1 MIKVIKNGKVISM
14 DSKRE
19 KIDNIDIVIKDDK
32 IVDLVKDYNGEYDEV
47 IDATNK
53 IVMPGLINAHTHLGM
68 SMFKATNDSLTLME
82 WLQDKIW
89 PIEDKMTDED
99 TYYSVLMA
107 LVEMIKTGTTCS
119 NDMYFNCDGSLK
131 AIKET
136 KVRSV
141 FTKTFADING
151 DGEDRIKEFFRIY
164 NENKDNPLITF
175 TIAPHAFYTCNEKY
189 LKRCSELAT
198 ELNLPVHMHYNENEG
213 EIEGT
218 IKEYSKTP
226 LEVLK
231 STGLINNKLI
241 LAHATFITDEEL
253 NEFKDRDVSFVHNPL
268 SNLNLGCGIAD
279 IKKYK
284 DYVNI
289 SLGTDGVGSGNNLN
303 MFYHMSLVDLL
314 QKGKYED
321 PTVFNSYEVLKMATI
336 NGAKALGLSDKI
348 GSIEVGKNAD
358 IIMLDM
364 NNILTEPNVDIINNL
379 VHNAF
384 NNVDMTMING
394 EILLKNKK
402 LCLDINEKE
411 LINKIYEIIDR
422 LS

>member
-1 MIKVIKNGKVISM
+1 
-14 DSKRE
+14 
-19 KIDNIDIVIKDDK
+19 
-32 IVDLVKDYNGEYDEV
+32 
-47 IDATNK
+47 
-53 IVMPGLINAHTHLGM
+53 
-68 SMFKATNDSLTLME
+68 
-82 WLQDKIW
+82 
-89 PIEDKMTDED
+89 
-99 TYYSVLMA
+99 
-107 LVEMIKTGTTCS
+107 
-119 NDMYFNCDGSLK
+119 MYFNCKGELK

-136 KVRSV
+136 KVRCV
-141 FTKTFADING
+141 FTRTLLDIKN
-151 DGEDRIKEFFRIY
+151 DGEERINELIGYYK
-164 NENKDNPLITF
+164 ENKDNPLITF
-175 TIAPHAFYTCNEKY
+175 TIAPHAFYTCNENY
-189 LKRCSELAT
+189 LKRCSEVAS
-198 ELNLPVHMHYNENEG
+198 EYNLPIHMHYNENRG
-213 EIEGT
+213 EVEGT
-218 IKEYSKTP
+218 IKEYGKTP

-231 STGLINNKLI
+231 STNLINNKLI
-241 LAHATFITDEEL
+241 LAHATFVTDEEL
-253 NEFKDRDVSFVHNPL
+253 NAFKDKDISFVHNPL

-289 SLGTDGVGSGNNLN
+289 ALGTDGVGSGNNLN

-336 NGAKALGLSDKI
+336 NGAKALGLEDKI
-348 GSIEVGKNAD
+348 GSIEKGKNAD
-358 IIMLDM
+358 IIMLDL
-364 NNILTEPNVDIINNL
+364 NDISTEPNVDIINNL

>member
-1 MIKVIKNGKVISM
+1 M
-14 DSKRE
+14 
-19 KIDNIDIVIKDDK
+19 
-32 IVDLVKDYNGEYDEV
+32 
-47 IDATNK
+47 
-53 IVMPGLINAHTHLGM
+53 
-68 SMFKATNDSLTLME
+68 
-82 WLQDKIW
+82 
-89 PIEDKMTDED
+89 
-99 TYYSVLMA
+99 
-107 LVEMIKTGTTCS
+107 
-119 NDMYFNCDGSLK
+119 
-131 AIKET
+131 
-136 KVRSV
+136 
-141 FTKTFADING
+141 
-151 DGEDRIKEFFRIY
+151 RIY

-175 TIAPHAFYTCNEKY
+175 TIAPHAFYTCNEEY
-189 LKRCSELAT
+189 LKKCSDLAT
-198 ELNLPVHMHYNENEG
+198 KLNIPIHMHYNENKK
-213 EIEGT
+213 EIEDT
-218 IKEYSKTP
+218 IREYGKTP

-231 STGLINNKLI
+231 STNLINNKLI
-241 LAHATFITDEEL
+241 LAHATFITDVEL
-253 NEFKDRDVSFVHNPL
+253 NCFKDKEVSFVHNPL

-321 PTVFNSYEVLKMATI
+321 PTVLNSYEVLKMATI
-336 NGAKALGLSDKI
+336 NGAKALGLDDKI
-348 GSIEVGKNAD
+348 GSIEIGKHAD
-358 IIMLDM
+358 IIMLDL

-394 EILLKNKK
+394 EILLKDKK

>member
-131 AIKET
+131 AIKEA

-198 ELNLPVHMHYNENEG
+198 LLNLPVHMHYNENKG

-241 LAHATFITDEEL
+241 LAHATFITDDEL
-253 NEFKDRDVSFVHNPL
+253 NAFKDKDISFVHNPL
-268 SNLNLGCGIAD
+268 SNLNNRWC
-279 IKKYK
+279 
-284 DYVNI
+284 
-289 SLGTDGVGSGNNLN
+289 
-303 MFYHMSLVDLL
+303 
-314 QKGKYED
+314 
-321 PTVFNSYEVLKMATI
+321 
-336 NGAKALGLSDKI
+336 
-348 GSIEVGKNAD
+348 
-358 IIMLDM
+358 
-364 NNILTEPNVDIINNL
+364 
-379 VHNAF
+379 
-384 NNVDMTMING
+384 
-394 EILLKNKK
+394 
-402 LCLDINEKE
+402 
-411 LINKIYEIIDR
+411 R
-422 LS
+422 

>member
-1 MIKVIKNGKVISM
+1 MIKVIKNGQVISM
-14 DSKRE
+14 DSNRD
-19 KIDNIDIVIKDDK
+19 KIENIDIVIKDDK
-32 IVDLVKDYNGEYDEV
+32 IIDLVKDYNGEYDEL

-53 IVMPGLINAHTHLGM
+53 IVLPGLINAHTHLGM

-82 WLQDKIW
+82 WLEDKIW
-89 PIEDKMTDED
+89 PIEDNMTDDD

-119 NDMYFNCDGSLK
+119 NDMYFNCDGALK
-131 AIKET
+131 AIKEM

-141 FTKTFADING
+141 FTRTLADING
-151 DGEDRIKEFFRIY
+151 DGESRIDEFMRIY

-175 TIAPHAFYTCNEKY
+175 TIAPHAFYTCNENY
-189 LKRCSELAT
+189 LRKCSELAT
-198 ELNLPVHMHYNENEG
+198 ELNLPVHMHYNENRG
-213 EIEGT
+213 EIEQT
-218 IKEYSKTP
+218 TKEYGKTP

-253 NEFKDRDVSFVHNPL
+253 NVFKDKDISFAHNPL
-268 SNLNLGCGIAD
+268 SNLNLGCGTAD
-279 IKKYK
+279 VVKYRN
-284 DYVNI
+284 YVNI
-289 SLGTDGVGSGNNLN
+289 CLGTDGVGSGNNLN
-303 MFYHMSLVDLL
+303 MFYHMSITDLL

-336 NGAKALGLSDKI
+336 NGAKALGLSNKI
-348 GSIEVGKNAD
+348 GSIEVGKQAD

-379 VHNAF
+379 VHNAL

-394 EILLKNKK
+394 EILLKDKK

>member
-1 MIKVIKNGKVISM
+1 MIKVIKNGQVISM
-14 DSKRE
+14 DSNRD
-19 KIDNIDIVIKDDK
+19 KIENIDIVIKDDK
-32 IVDLVKDYNGEYDEV
+32 IIDLVKDYNGEYDEI

-53 IVMPGLINAHTHLGM
+53 IVLPGLINAHTHLGM

-82 WLQDKIW
+82 WLEDKIW
-89 PIEDKMTDED
+89 PIEDNMTDED

-119 NDMYFNCDGSLK
+119 NDMYFNCDGALK
-131 AIKET
+131 AIKEM

-141 FTKTFADING
+141 FTRTLADING
-151 DGEDRIKEFFRIY
+151 DGESRIDEFIRIY
-164 NENKDNPLITF
+164 NENKNNPLITF
-175 TIAPHAFYTCNEKY
+175 TIAPHAFYTCNENY
-189 LKRCSELAT
+189 LKRCSKLAT
-198 ELNLPVHMHYNENEG
+198 ELDLPVHMHYNENRG
-213 EIEGT
+213 EIEQT
-218 IKEYSKTP
+218 TKEYGKSP

-231 STGLINNKLI
+231 STNLINNKLI

-253 NEFKDRDVSFVHNPL
+253 NAFKDKDISFVHNPL
-268 SNLNLGCGIAD
+268 SNLNLGCGTAD
-279 IKKYK
+279 VVKYRN
-284 DYVNI
+284 YVNI
-289 SLGTDGVGSGNNLN
+289 CLGTDGVGSGNNLN
-303 MFYHMSLVDLL
+303 MFYHMSITDLL

-336 NGAKALGLSDKI
+336 NGAKALGLSNKI
-348 GSIEVGKNAD
+348 GSIEVGKQAD

-364 NNILTEPNVDIINNL
+364 NNILTEPNVDIINNI

-394 EILLKNKK
+394 EILLKDKK
-402 LCLDINEKE
+402 LCLNINEKE
-411 LINKIYEIIDR
+411 LINKIYEIIGR

>member
-1 MIKVIKNGKVISM
+1 MIKVIKNGQVISM
-14 DSKRE
+14 DSNRD
-19 KIDNIDIVIKDDK
+19 KIENIDIVIKDDK
-32 IVDLVKDYNGEYDEV
+32 IIDLVKDYNGEYDEL

-53 IVMPGLINAHTHLGM
+53 IILPGLINAHTHLGM

-82 WLQDKIW
+82 WLEDKIW
-89 PIEDKMTDED
+89 PIEDNMTDED

-107 LVEMIKTGTTCS
+107 LIEMIKTGTTCS
-119 NDMYFNCDGSLK
+119 NDMYFNCDGALK

-141 FTKTFADING
+141 FTRTLADING
-151 DGEDRIKEFFRIY
+151 DGESRIDEFMRIY

-198 ELNLPVHMHYNENEG
+198 KLNLPVHMHYNENRG
-213 EIEGT
+213 EIEQT
-218 IKEYSKTP
+218 TKEYGKSP

-231 STGLINNKLI
+231 STNLINNKLI

-253 NEFKDRDVSFVHNPL
+253 NAFKDKDISFVHNPL
-268 SNLNLGCGIAD
+268 SNLNLGCGVAD
-279 IKKYK
+279 ITKYRN
-284 DYVNI
+284 YVNVC
-289 SLGTDGVGSGNNLN
+289 LGTDGVGSGNNLN
-303 MFYHMSLVDLL
+303 MFYHMSITDLL

-336 NGAKALGLSDKI
+336 NGAKALGLSNKI
-348 GSIEVGKNAD
+348 GSIEVGKQAD
-358 IIMLDM
+358 IIMLNM
-364 NNILTEPNVDIINNL
+364 NNILTEPNVDIINNI
-379 VHNAF
+379 VHNTF

-394 EILLKNKK
+394 EILLKDKK
-402 LCLDINEKE
+402 LCLNINEKE
-411 LINKIYEIIDR
+411 LINKIYEIIGR

>member
-32 IVDLVKDYNGEYDEV
+32 IIDLVKDYNGEYDEV

-131 AIKET
+131 AIKEA

-198 ELNLPVHMHYNENEG
+198 LLNLPVHMHYNENKG

-241 LAHATFITDEEL
+241 LAHATFITDDEL
-253 NEFKDRDVSFVHNPL
+253 NAFKDKDISFVHNPL

-321 PTVFNSYEVLKMATI
+321 PTVLNSYEVLKMATI
-336 NGAKALGLSDKI
+336 NGAKALGLDDKI

-358 IIMLDM
+358 IIMLDL
-364 NNILTEPNVDIINNL
+364 NNILTEPNVDIINNI

-394 EILLKNKK
+394 EILLKDKK

>member
-1 MIKVIKNGKVISM
+1 M
-14 DSKRE
+14 DSNRD
-19 KIDNIDIVIKDDK
+19 KIENIDIVIKDDK
-32 IVDLVKDYNGEYDEV
+32 IIDIVKDYNGEYDEL

-53 IVMPGLINAHTHLGM
+53 IILPGLINAHTHLGM

-82 WLQDKIW
+82 WLEDKIW
-89 PIEDKMTDED
+89 PIEDNMTDDD

-107 LVEMIKTGTTCS
+107 LIEMIKTGTTCS
-119 NDMYFNCDGSLK
+119 NDMYFNCDGALK
-131 AIKET
+131 AIKKM

-141 FTKTFADING
+141 FTRTLADING
-151 DGEDRIKEFFRIY
+151 DGESRIDEFKRIY

-175 TIAPHAFYTCNEKY
+175 TIAPHAFYTCNEEY
-189 LKRCSELAT
+189 LKRCSELAMK
-198 ELNLPVHMHYNENEG
+198 LNLPVHMHYNENRG
-213 EIEGT
+213 EIEQT
-218 IKEYSKTP
+218 TKEYGKSP

-231 STGLINNKLI
+231 STNLINNKLI

-253 NEFKDRDVSFVHNPL
+253 NAFKDKDISFVHNPL
-268 SNLNLGCGIAD
+268 SNLNLGCGVAD
-279 IKKYK
+279 ITKYRN
-284 DYVNI
+284 YVNVC
-289 SLGTDGVGSGNNLN
+289 LGTDGVGSGNNLN
-303 MFYHMSLVDLL
+303 LFYHMSITDLL

-336 NGAKALGLSDKI
+336 NGAKALGLSNKI
-348 GSIEVGKNAD
+348 GSIEVGKQAD

-364 NNILTEPNVDIINNL
+364 NNILTEPNVDIINNI

-394 EILLKNKK
+394 EILLKDKK
-402 LCLDINEKE
+402 LCLNINEKE
-411 LINKIYEIIDR
+411 LINKIYEIIGR

>member
-53 IVMPGLINAHTHLGM
+53 IVMPGLINAHIHLGM

-198 ELNLPVHMHYNENEG
+198 LLNLPVHMHYNENKG

-336 NGAKALGLSDKI
+336 NGAKALGLSDRI

-358 IIMLDM
+358 IIMLDL
-364 NNILTEPNVDIINNL
+364 NSVLTEPNVDIINNI

-394 EILLKNKK
+394 EILLKDKK

>member
-1 MIKVIKNGKVISM
+1 MIKVIKNGQVISM
-14 DSKRE
+14 DSNRD
-19 KIDNIDIVIKDDK
+19 KIENIDIVIKDDK
-32 IVDLVKDYNGEYDEV
+32 IIDLVKDYNGEHDEI

-53 IVMPGLINAHTHLGM
+53 IVLPGLINAHTHLGM

-82 WLQDKIW
+82 WLEDKIW
-89 PIEDKMTDED
+89 PIEDNMTDED

-107 LVEMIKTGTTCS
+107 LIEMIKTGTTCS
-119 NDMYFNCDGSLK
+119 NDMYFNWDGALK
-131 AIKET
+131 AIKEM

-141 FTKTFADING
+141 FTRTLADING
-151 DGEDRIKEFFRIY
+151 DGESRIDEFMRIY

-175 TIAPHAFYTCNEKY
+175 TIAPHAFYTCNEEY
-189 LKRCSELAT
+189 LRRCSKLASELD
-198 ELNLPVHMHYNENEG
+198 LPVHMHYNENRG

-218 IKEYSKTP
+218 IKEYGKTP

-253 NEFKDRDVSFVHNPL
+253 NAFKDKDISFVHNPL

-303 MFYHMSLVDLL
+303 MFYHMSITDLL

-321 PTVFNSYEVLKMATI
+321 PTVFNSYEVLKIATI

-348 GSIEVGKNAD
+348 GSIEVGKQAD

-394 EILLKNKK
+394 EILLKDKK
-402 LCLDINEKE
+402 LCLNINEKDT
-411 LINKIYEIIDR
+411 INKIYEIIDR

>member
-1 MIKVIKNGKVISM
+1 MIKVIKNGTVISM
-14 DSKRE
+14 SSNRD
-19 KIDNIDIVIKDDK
+19 KIENIDIIIKDDK
-32 IVDLVKDYNGEYDEV
+32 IIDLVGDYNGEYDEV

-53 IVMPGLINAHTHLGM
+53 IVLPGLINAHTHLGM

-107 LVEMIKTGTTCS
+107 LIEMIKTGTTCS
-119 NDMYFNCDGSLK
+119 NDMYFNCDGAIK
-131 AIKET
+131 AIKEMR
-136 KVRSV
+136 VRSV
-141 FTKTFADING
+141 FTRTLTDVNC
-151 DGEDRIKEFFRIY
+151 DGEDRLKEFRRIY

-175 TIAPHAFYTCNEKY
+175 TIAPHAFYTCNENY
-189 LKRCSELAT
+189 LKKCSEVAS
-198 ELNLPVHMHYNENEG
+198 ELNLPVHMHYNENRG
-213 EIEGT
+213 EIEDT
-218 IKEYSKTP
+218 IKEYGKTP

-231 STGLINNKLI
+231 TTDLINNKLI
-241 LAHATFITDEEL
+241 LAHATYITDEEL
-253 NEFKDRDVSFVHNPL
+253 NAFKDKDVSFVHNPL

-284 DYVNI
+284 DYVNVC
-289 SLGTDGVGSGNNLN
+289 LGTDGVGSGNNLN

-314 QKGKYED
+314 QKGKYTD

-348 GSIEVGKNAD
+348 GSIEVGKQAD
-358 IIMLDM
+358 IVMLDM
-364 NNILTEPNVDIINNL
+364 NSILTEPNVDIINNL

-394 EILLKNKK
+394 EILLKDKK
-402 LCLDINEKE
+402 LCLNINEKE

>member
-1 MIKVIKNGKVISM
+1 MIKVIKNGQVISM
-14 DSKRE
+14 DSNRD
-19 KIDNIDIVIKDDK
+19 KIENIDIVIKDDK
-32 IVDLVKDYNGEYDEV
+32 IIDIVKDYNGEYDEL

-53 IVMPGLINAHTHLGM
+53 IILPGLINAHTHLGM

-82 WLQDKIW
+82 WLEDKIW
-89 PIEDKMTDED
+89 PIEDNMTDDD

-107 LVEMIKTGTTCS
+107 LIEMIKTGTTCS
-119 NDMYFNCDGSLK
+119 NDMYFNCDGALK
-131 AIKET
+131 AIKKM

-141 FTKTFADING
+141 FTRTLADING
-151 DGEDRIKEFFRIY
+151 DGESRIDEFKRIY

-175 TIAPHAFYTCNEKY
+175 TIAPHAFYTCNEEY
-189 LKRCSELAT
+189 LKRCSELAMK
-198 ELNLPVHMHYNENEG
+198 LNLPVHMHYNENRG
-213 EIEGT
+213 EIEQT
-218 IKEYSKTP
+218 TKEYGKSP

-231 STGLINNKLI
+231 STNLINNKLI

-253 NEFKDRDVSFVHNPL
+253 NAFKDKDISFVHNPL
-268 SNLNLGCGIAD
+268 SNLNLGCGVAD
-279 IKKYK
+279 ITKYRN
-284 DYVNI
+284 YVNVC
-289 SLGTDGVGSGNNLN
+289 LGTDGVGSGNNLN
-303 MFYHMSLVDLL
+303 LFYHMSITDLL

-336 NGAKALGLSDKI
+336 NGAKALGLSNKI
-348 GSIEVGKNAD
+348 GSIEVGKQAD

-364 NNILTEPNVDIINNL
+364 NNILTEPNVDIINNI

-394 EILLKNKK
+394 EILLKDKK
-402 LCLDINEKE
+402 LCLNINEKE
-411 LINKIYEIIDR
+411 LINKIYEIIGR

>member
-14 DSKRE
+14 DSNRE
-19 KIDNIDIVIKDDK
+19 KIENIDIVIKDDK
-32 IVDLVKDYNGEYDEV
+32 IIDLVKDYNGEYDEI

-53 IVMPGLINAHTHLGM
+53 IVLPGLINAHTHLGM

-89 PIEDKMTDED
+89 PIEDNMTDDD

-107 LVEMIKTGTTCS
+107 LIEMIKTGTTCS
-119 NDMYFNCDGSLK
+119 NDMYFNCDGALK

-141 FTKTFADING
+141 FTKTLADING

-198 ELNLPVHMHYNENEG
+198 ELNLPVHMHYNENRG

-218 IKEYSKTP
+218 KKEYGKTP

-231 STGLINNKLI
+231 STNLINNKLI

-253 NEFKDRDVSFVHNPL
+253 NSFKDKDISFVHNPL

-284 DYVNI
+284 NYVNVC
-289 SLGTDGVGSGNNLN
+289 LGTDGVGSGNNLN
-303 MFYHMSLVDLL
+303 MFYHMSLTDLL

-348 GSIEVGKNAD
+348 GSIEIGKNAD

-384 NNVDMTMING
+384 YNVDMTMING
-394 EILLKNKK
+394 EILLKDKK
-402 LCLDINEKE
+402 LCLNINEKD

>member
-1 MIKVIKNGKVISM
+1 MIKVIKNGQVISM
-14 DSKRE
+14 DSNRD
-19 KIDNIDIVIKDDK
+19 KIENIDIVIKDDK
-32 IVDLVKDYNGEYDEV
+32 IIDLVKDYNGEYDEL

-53 IVMPGLINAHTHLGM
+53 IILPGLINAHTHLGM

-82 WLQDKIW
+82 WLEDKIW
-89 PIEDKMTDED
+89 PIEDNMTDED

-107 LVEMIKTGTTCS
+107 LIEMIKTGTTCS
-119 NDMYFNCDGSLK
+119 NDMYFNCDGALK
-131 AIKET
+131 AIKEM

-141 FTKTFADING
+141 FTRTLADING
-151 DGEDRIKEFFRIY
+151 DGESRIDEFKRIY

-175 TIAPHAFYTCNEKY
+175 TIAPHAFYTCNEEY

-198 ELNLPVHMHYNENEG
+198 KLNLPVHMHYNENRG
-213 EIEGT
+213 EIEQT
-218 IKEYSKTP
+218 TKEYGKSP

-231 STGLINNKLI
+231 STNLINNKLI

-253 NEFKDRDVSFVHNPL
+253 NAFKDKDISFVHNPL
-268 SNLNLGCGIAD
+268 SNLNLGCGVAD
-279 IKKYK
+279 ITKYRN
-284 DYVNI
+284 YVNVC
-289 SLGTDGVGSGNNLN
+289 LGTDGVGSGNNLN
-303 MFYHMSLVDLL
+303 MFYHMSITDLL

-336 NGAKALGLSDKI
+336 NGAKALGLSNKI
-348 GSIEVGKNAD
+348 GSIEVGKQAD

-364 NNILTEPNVDIINNL
+364 NNILTEPNVDIINNI
-379 VHNAF
+379 VHNTF

-394 EILLKNKK
+394 EILLKDKK
-402 LCLDINEKE
+402 LCLNINEKE
-411 LINKIYEIIDR
+411 LINKIYEIIGR

>member
-14 DSKRE
+14 DSERE

-32 IVDLVKDYNGEYDEV
+32 IIDLVEDYNGEYDEL

-53 IVMPGLINAHTHLGM
+53 IVLPGLINAHTHLGM

-198 ELNLPVHMHYNENEG
+198 LLNLPVHMHYNENRN

-253 NEFKDRDVSFVHNPL
+253 NEFKDKEVSFVHNPL

-321 PTVFNSYEVLKMATI
+321 PTVLNSYEVLKMATI

-348 GSIEVGKNAD
+348 GSIEIGKNAD
-358 IIMLDM
+358 IIMLDL
-364 NNILTEPNVDIINNL
+364 NNILTEPNVDIINNI

-394 EILLKNKK
+394 EILLKEKK

-411 LINKIYEIIDR
+411 LINKIYEIIGR

>member
-14 DSKRE
+14 DSNRE
-19 KIDNIDIVIKDDK
+19 KIENIDIVIKDDE
-32 IVDLVKDYNGEYDEV
+32 IINLVKDYSGEYDEL

-53 IVMPGLINAHTHLGM
+53 IVLPGLINAHTHLGM

-89 PIEDKMTDED
+89 PIEDNMTDDD

-107 LVEMIKTGTTCS
+107 LIEMIKTGTTCS

-151 DGEDRIKEFFRIY
+151 DGEDRITEFMRIY

-198 ELNLPVHMHYNENEG
+198 ELNLPVHMHYNENKG

-218 IKEYSKTP
+218 IKEYGKTP

-241 LAHATFITDEEL
+241 LAHATFITDDEL
-253 NEFKDRDVSFVHNPL
+253 NEFKDKDISFVHNPL

-284 DYVNI
+284 DYVNV

-348 GSIEVGKNAD
+348 GSIEIGKKAD
-358 IIMLDM
+358 IIILDM

-394 EILLKNKK
+394 EILLKDKK
-402 LCLDINEKE
+402 LCLNINEKE

>member
-14 DSKRE
+14 DSKRD
-19 KIDNIDIVIKDDK
+19 KIENIDIVIRDDK
-32 IVDLVKDYNGEYDEV
+32 IIDLIKDYNGPYDEV

-53 IVMPGLINAHTHLGM
+53 IIMPGLINAHTHLGM

-82 WLQDKIW
+82 WLQNKIW
-89 PIEDKMTDED
+89 PIEDHMTDED

-107 LVEMIKTGTTCS
+107 LIEMIKTGTTCS
-119 NDMYFNCDGSLK
+119 NDMYFNCDGALK

-141 FTKTFADING
+141 FTKTFLTISG
-151 DGEDRIKEFFRIY
+151 DGDSRFIDFMRIY

-175 TIAPHAFYTCNEKY
+175 TIAPHAFYTCNEEY
-189 LKRCSELAT
+189 LKKCSDLAT
-198 ELNLPVHMHYNENEG
+198 KLNIPIHMHYNENKK
-213 EIEGT
+213 EIEDT
-218 IKEYSKTP
+218 IREYGKTP

-231 STGLINNKLI
+231 STNLINNKLI

-253 NEFKDRDVSFVHNPL
+253 NCFKDKEVSFVHNPL

-321 PTVFNSYEVLKMATI
+321 PTVLNSYEVLKMATI
-336 NGAKALGLSDKI
+336 NGAKALGLDDKI
-348 GSIEVGKNAD
+348 GSIEIGKHAD
-358 IIMLDM
+358 IIMLDL

-394 EILLKNKK
+394 EILLKDKK

>member
-1 MIKVIKNGKVISM
+1 MEKLDKELFDYLNKINTNNDDILLETINELNKLKVYCKDDLIIKNLDDIIK
-14 DSKRE
+14 
-19 KIDNIDIVIKDDK
+19 KINDIVIE
-32 IVDLVKDYNGEYDEV
+32 N
-47 IDATNK
+47 
-53 IVMPGLINAHTHLGM
+53 
-68 SMFKATNDSLTLME
+68 
-82 WLQDKIW
+82 
-89 PIEDKMTDED
+89 KMTDED

-151 DGEDRIKEFFRIY
+151 DGEDRIKEFFKIY

-189 LKRCSELAT
+189 VKRCSELAT
-198 ELNLPVHMHYNENEG
+198 ELNLPVHMHYNENKG

-253 NEFKDRDVSFVHNPL
+253 NEFKDKDVSFVHNPL

-336 NGAKALGLSDKI
+336 NGAKALGLDNKI

-358 IIMLDM
+358 IIMLDL
-364 NNILTEPNVDIINNL
+364 NSVLTEPNVDIINNI

-394 EILLKNKK
+394 EILLKDKK

>member
-14 DSKRE
+14 DSKRK
-19 KIDNIDIVIKDDK
+19 KIENIDIVIKDDK
-32 IVDLVKDYNGEYDEV
+32 IIDLVEDYNGEYDEL

-53 IVMPGLINAHTHLGM
+53 IVLPGLINAHTHLGM

-151 DGEDRIKEFFRIY
+151 DGEDRIKEFFKIY

-198 ELNLPVHMHYNENEG
+198 ELNLPVHMHYNENKG

-253 NEFKDRDVSFVHNPL
+253 NEFKDKDVSFVHNPL

-336 NGAKALGLSDKI
+336 NGAKALGLDNKI

-358 IIMLDM
+358 IIMLDL
-364 NNILTEPNVDIINNL
+364 NSVLTEPNVDIINNI

-394 EILLKNKK
+394 EILLKDKK

>member
-1 MIKVIKNGKVISM
+1 MIKVIKNGQVISM
-14 DSKRE
+14 DSNRD
-19 KIDNIDIVIKDDK
+19 KIENIDIVIKDDK
-32 IVDLVKDYNGEYDEV
+32 IIDLVKDYNGEYDEI

-82 WLQDKIW
+82 WLQNKIW

-107 LVEMIKTGTTCS
+107 LIEMIKTGTTCS
-119 NDMYFNCDGSLK
+119 NDMYFNCDGALK
-131 AIKET
+131 AIKEI

-141 FTKTFADING
+141 FTRTLTDTNG
-151 DGEDRIKEFFRIY
+151 DGESRITEFMKIY

-175 TIAPHAFYTCNEKY
+175 TIAPHAFYTCNENY
-189 LKRCSELAT
+189 LKRCSEVAT
-198 ELNLPVHMHYNENEG
+198 ELNLPVHMHYNENKG

-218 IKEYSKTP
+218 IKEYGKTP
-226 LEVLK
+226 LDVLK

-253 NEFKDRDVSFVHNPL
+253 NVFKDKDISFVHNPL

-336 NGAKALGLSDKI
+336 NGAKALGLDNKI

-379 VHNAF
+379 VHNTL

-394 EILLKNKK
+394 EILLKDKK
-402 LCLDINEKE
+402 LCLDINEKD

>member
-1 MIKVIKNGKVISM
+1 MIKVIKNGQVISM
-14 DSKRE
+14 DSNRD
-19 KIDNIDIVIKDDK
+19 KIENIDIVIKDDK
-32 IVDLVKDYNGEYDEV
+32 IIDLVKDYNGEYDKL

-53 IVMPGLINAHTHLGM
+53 IILPGLINAHTHLGM

-82 WLQDKIW
+82 WLEDKIW
-89 PIEDKMTDED
+89 PIEDNMTDDD

-107 LVEMIKTGTTCS
+107 LIEMIKTGTTCS
-119 NDMYFNCDGSLK
+119 NDMYFNCDGALK
-131 AIKET
+131 AIKEM

-141 FTKTFADING
+141 FTRTLADING
-151 DGEDRIKEFFRIY
+151 DGESRIDEFKRIY

-175 TIAPHAFYTCNEKY
+175 TIAPHAFYTCNEEY

-198 ELNLPVHMHYNENEG
+198 KLNLPVHMHYNENRG
-213 EIEGT
+213 EIEQT
-218 IKEYSKTP
+218 TKEYGKSP

-231 STGLINNKLI
+231 STNLINNKLI

-253 NEFKDRDVSFVHNPL
+253 NAFKDKDISFVHNPL
-268 SNLNLGCGIAD
+268 SNLNLGCGVAD
-279 IKKYK
+279 ITKYRN
-284 DYVNI
+284 YVNVC
-289 SLGTDGVGSGNNLN
+289 LGTDGVGSGNNLN
-303 MFYHMSLVDLL
+303 LFYHMSITDLL

-336 NGAKALGLSDKI
+336 NGAKALGLSNKI
-348 GSIEVGKNAD
+348 GSIEVGKQAD

-364 NNILTEPNVDIINNL
+364 NNILTEPNVDIINNI
-379 VHNAF
+379 VHNTF

-394 EILLKNKK
+394 EILLKDKK
-402 LCLDINEKE
+402 ICLNINEKE
-411 LINKIYEIIDR
+411 LINKIYEIIGR

>member
-32 IVDLVKDYNGEYDEV
+32 IIDLVKDYNGEYDEL

-53 IVMPGLINAHTHLGM
+53 IVLPGLINAHTHLGM

-131 AIKET
+131 AIKEA

-198 ELNLPVHMHYNENEG
+198 ELNLPVHMHYNENKG
-213 EIEGT
+213 EIERT
-218 IKEYSKTP
+218 IKEYGKTP

-231 STGLINNKLI
+231 FTGLINNKLI

-253 NEFKDRDVSFVHNPL
+253 NAFKDKDISFVHNPL

-358 IIMLDM
+358 IIMLDL
-364 NNILTEPNVDIINNL
+364 NNILTEPNVDIINNI

-384 NNVDMTMING
+384 NNVDMTIING
-394 EILLKNKK
+394 EILLKDKK